1 MRDTSN
7 WLSAIAS
14 AGYSAKT
21 IMYSMLGVFILS
33 SVITAA
39 GREKATQENV
49 FSTLKSQPF
58 GQVLLAILI
67 AGLVSYA
74 LWRWLQSIL
83 NTESLDMTKAKDIIM
98 RVFLFVS
105 GIFYFG
111 AAFLGAKVLIDSNSG
126 SSSNSGGGSKGEQVS
141 HQLLQYQWG
150 TYLVAAIGAGVLIFA
165 FMQFKHAYKADF
177 LKKFEQAKLTGHK
190 QKTTKVVGRLGY
202 FARGVVYLLVG
213 SFFVISAVKNDPSEA
228 GGLQQALQ
236 TLTQQ
241 AFGLYMLAAMGVG
254 FIMFGVYCG
263 FEARYRRT

>member
-1 MRDTSN
+1 M
-7 WLSAIAS
+7 
-14 AGYSAKT
+14 
-21 IMYSMLGVFILS
+21 
-33 SVITAA
+33 
-39 GREKATQENV
+39 
-49 FSTLKSQPF
+49 
-58 GQVLLAILI
+58 
-67 AGLVSYA
+67 
-74 LWRWLQSIL
+74 
-83 NTESLDMTKAKDIIM
+83 
-98 RVFLFVS
+98 
-105 GIFYFG
+105 
-111 AAFLGAKVLIDSNSG
+111 
-126 SSSNSGGGSKGEQVS
+126 
-141 HQLLQYQWG
+141 
-150 TYLVAAIGAGVLIFA
+150 VAAIGAGVLIFA

-254 FIMFGVYCG
+254 FIMFGIYCG